1 MRRSGNRGN
10 VDMKGE
16 KMKILSIINLKGG
29 VAKTISAVSIA
40 YILAAER
47 GKKVLLVDNDKQGN
61 TSKMLNRHGYGRKG
75 IEHIMTERIPN
86 MAAVIQQTDY
96 KGLDIIPANM
106 TLINANLA
114 VQLDQRRPQHDRIK
128 KALEKV
134 ADRYDFC
141 IIDNAPDINI
151 STINALVASD
161 YVMIPV
167 TIDDFALDGLAELTE
182 QIKNTKEDLNPGLR
196 LLGCFVTQYATGSD
210 ADRQGSDF
218 LREMGE
224 PVFTQSIRRSEKVK
238 PATFA
243 RIPVPLYSTRSAA
256 AADYRKLVTEFM
268 ERSGE
273 NGGKV

>member
-61 TSKMLNRHGYGRKG
+61 ASKMLNRHGYGRKG

-134 ADRYDFC
+134 ADRYDFG

-167 TIDDFALDGLAELTE
+167 TIDDFALDGLTELTE

-256 AADYRKLVTEFM
+256 AADYRKLVTEFL

-273 NGGKV
+273 DGGKI

>member
-61 TSKMLNRHGYGRKG
+61 ASKMLNRHGYGRKG

-134 ADRYDFC
+134 ADRYDLC

>member
-1 MRRSGNRGN
+1 MD
-10 VDMKGE
+10 VKGE

-29 VAKTISAVSIA
+29 VAKTISAVSMA
-40 YILAAER
+40 YILAAEH

-61 TSKMLNRHGYGRKG
+61 ASKMLDRHGYGRKG
-75 IEHIMTERIPN
+75 IEHIMTERLPN
-86 MAAVIQQTDY
+86 MAAVIQKTDY

-114 VQLDQRRPQHDRIK
+114 VQMDQRRPQHDRIK

-134 ADRYDFC
+134 VDRYDYC

-151 STINALVASD
+151 STVNALVASD

-182 QIKNTKEDLNPGLR
+182 QIQNTREDLNPGLK
-196 LLGCFVTQYATGSD
+196 LLGCFVTQYAVGSE
-210 ADRQGSDF
+210 ADRQGDSI
-218 LREMGE
+218 LRKLGE
-224 PVFTQSIRRSEKVK
+224 PVFTQRIRRSEKVK

-243 RIPVPLYSTRSAA
+243 RVPVPLYSTRSAA
-256 AADYRKLVTEFM
+256 AADYRKLVTEFL
-268 ERSGE
+268 ERSGRD
-273 NGGKV
+273 GGKV